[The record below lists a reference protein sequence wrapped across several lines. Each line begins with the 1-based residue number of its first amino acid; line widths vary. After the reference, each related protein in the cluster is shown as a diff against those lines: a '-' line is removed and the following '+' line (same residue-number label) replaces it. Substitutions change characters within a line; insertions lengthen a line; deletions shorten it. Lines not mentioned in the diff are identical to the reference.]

1 MVLSKFT
8 MQIWGKRGNAS
19 EVEVPLIEH
28 LDRTAD
34 MAERIID
41 CWLPDG
47 VRNRIDRKTLIFCA
61 AVHDVGKATAHFQK
75 GRHGHAIESQL
86 ILESIAREK
95 SVDKKKYLGAATVIG
110 AHHGKPQPN
119 NDINKGISND
129 GHYFDKAHEMDY
141 KKAWSEIVDRALDRA
156 GMKDLNDLPE
166 LGQADQMLQCGALIM
181 ADWIASGNKD
191 WDVLGFPEMWI
202 PEYTP
207 DIYCERFDFS
217 YPNEMQ
223 QAVEKITTDI
233 DKPGILIIEAPMGSG
248 KTEAALAAAEI
259 FSRKSGRK
267 GIYFALPTQATSNA
281 MFTRVEDWIRKLNG
295 RNGMVAI
302 NLLHGKAAFNKDYN
316 SLRVIDRG
324 GDDQEDQSLMVH
336 DWFEGRKTSML
347 ADFGIGTIDQVLL
360 AALKQKHVMLRHLG
374 LANKVVIIDECHAYD
389 AYMSE
394 YLGRALNWLGAYEVP
409 VVVLSATL
417 PIERRNSIINAYC
430 NKTIGLN
437 EYSSANRSYPLLS
450 WNGVSSIEQSPLV
463 LSEHQKDVTLRRI
476 EEKDI
481 TIELGSLLANGG
493 CAGVIMNTVKRAQM
507 LAKSLEEKFGKEIV
521 NLIHSRFIICD
532 RNLKENNILQGLGK
546 KGNRPHKRIDV
557 GTQVLEQ
564 SLDIDFD
571 VLITEMAPADLL
583 VQRIGR
589 LHRHSR
595 NDLNRPEPLKRACC
609 LVINPDDGSKK
620 IYGDYLL
627 MRSQAIID
635 RYGSVIRIPVDIPDI
650 VQDVYDEGVDLG
662 LYGPE
667 YEAAKR
673 KHKELLAFKQDRASK
688 FMLPKPSIIARR
700 PKSIQGFL
708 DTDIKDVDK
717 AGQAAVRDGDE
728 SIEVIIVQMKNDEI
742 CFLEWVNDG
751 RAIGRHMPDEETAK
765 KMMECMV
772 RLPPLLCYPDTIS
785 RTIGELESATS
796 ENVPEWHR
804 SPWLQGEVVLILDNS
819 GEVKISGKKLK
830 YSREYG
836 MEIIGKDE
844 P

>member
-1 MVLSKFT
+1 MALSEFT
-8 MQIWGKRGNAS
+8 MQMWGKRGNAS

-34 MAERIID
+34 MAEMIMD

-47 VRNRIDRKTLIFCA
+47 ARNRIDRKTLIFCA
-61 AVHDVGKATAHFQK
+61 AVHDIGKATTHFQK

-95 SVDKKKYLGAATVIG
+95 NADKKKYLGAATVIG
-110 AHHGKPQPN
+110 AHHGKPQSN

-129 GHYFDKAHEMDY
+129 GHYFDQAHEMDY
-141 KKAWSEIVDRALDRA
+141 KNAWSEIVDRALDRA

-181 ADWIASGNKD
+181 ADWIASGDKD
-191 WDVLGFPEMWI
+191 WDKLEFPKMWI

-207 DIYCERFDFS
+207 DIYFERFGFRC
-217 YPNEMQ
+217 PNEMQ
-223 QAVEKITTDI
+223 HAVEKVTAEI
-233 DKPGILIIEAPMGSG
+233 DRPGILIIEAPMGSG
-248 KTEAALAAAEI
+248 KTEAALVAAEI

-267 GIYFALPTQATSNA
+267 GIYFALPTQATSNS
-281 MFTRVEDWIRKLNG
+281 MFTRVEDWIRRLNG
-295 RNGMVAI
+295 RNGKVAI
-302 NLLHGKAAFNKDYN
+302 NLLHGKAAFNEDYN
-316 SLRVIDRG
+316 SLRVIDRE
-324 GDDQEDQSLMVH
+324 GDDQGDQSLMVH

-389 AYMSE
+389 AYMSK
-394 YLGRALNWLGAYEVP
+394 YLERALNWLGAYEVP

-417 PIERRNSIINAYC
+417 PIERRNAIINAYC
-430 NKTIGLN
+430 NKTIGIN
-437 EYSSANRSYPLLS
+437 EYRSADRSYPLLS
-450 WNGVSSIEQSPLV
+450 WNGASSIEQKPLV
-463 LSEHQKDVTLRRI
+463 LSEHPKNVALRRI
-476 EEKDI
+476 VEKDI
-481 TIELGSLLANGG
+481 AMELELLLANGG
-493 CAGVIMNTVKRAQM
+493 CAGVIVNTVKRAQI
-507 LAKSLEEKFGKEIV
+507 LTKILEEKFREDIV
-521 NLIHSRFIICD
+521 DLIHSRFITYD
-532 RNLKENNILQGLGK
+532 RNLKENKIIDELGK
-546 KGNRPHKRIDV
+546 KGNRPHIRIVV

-571 VLITEMAPADLL
+571 VLITEIAPVDLL
-583 VQRIGR
+583 IQRIGR

-595 NDLNRPEPLKRACC
+595 NDPNRPDPLKRTCC
-609 LVINPDDGSKK
+609 LLIDPDDGSKK

-635 RYGSVIRIPVDIPDI
+635 RCGDVIRIPVNIPDM
-650 VQDVYDEGVDLG
+650 VQDVYGEGVDLG
-662 LYGPE
+662 LCGPE
-667 YEAAKR
+667 YEDAKR
-673 KHKELLAFKQDRASK
+673 KHEELVAFKKDRASK
-688 FMLPKPSIIARR
+688 FMLPKLSIMARR

-708 DTDIKDVDK
+708 DTGIMDADK

-728 SIEVIIVQMKNDEI
+728 SIEAIIVQMKNSEI
-742 CFLEWVNDG
+742 CFMEWVENG

-772 RLPPLLCYPDTIS
+772 RLPPPLCYPDIIS
-785 RTIGELESATS
+785 RTISELESITS
-796 ENVPEWHR
+796 ENVPEWRR
-804 SPWLQGEVVLILDNS
+804 SPWLQGELMLILDDS
-819 GEVKISGKKLK
+819 GEMEVSGKKLR

-836 MEIIGKDE
+836 MEIIGKDR